1 MLPSGAVPAAEL
13 LPAARAALARHFG
26 YPDFRPSQLPVVE
39 ATLRGDDVLGVLP
52 TGAGK
57 SVCFQIPA
65 VLLGGLTL
73 VVSPLI
79 ALMQDQVAAARR
91 RGIAAASLDSTQDEA
106 ARAAI
111 LVALRE
117 GRLRLLYVSPE
128 SLRRVSALLVTL
140 GVRPVRLAV
149 DEAHCVSEWG
159 HDFRPAFRA
168 IGRHRAGLGDP
179 PVIALTGSAT
189 PEVRQDLRAVLG
201 LGRGGRRLRQ
211 VVASFDRQN
220 LRFGVLAVRDDAAR
234 LDLLARALA
243 GRRPGSALVY
253 VPTRGLAEG
262 VVRVLRDGGMP
273 AHPYHAGLPAELRAQ
288 VLRRFLNGD
297 APVVVAT
304 SAFGMGIDQPN
315 VRLVLHWG
323 ISPTPESYYQEAGRA
338 GRDGAEARCLVLSAP
353 RDGLVHRAQLAATF
367 PPRTVLE
374 RLWGGATNEPAGLS
388 AAVRESAR
396 RLQEER
402 SQDAAADAVFWRGL
416 ERRRLAGRRRLAAV
430 ERYTGTRR
438 CRRQLLLEW
447 FGETDVRCA
456 GCDRCGDS
464 SVTGGLGGR

>member
-1 MLPSGAVPAAEL
+1 MSDADIATLADPLAH
-13 LPAARAALARHFG
+13 ARAALQQHFG
-26 YPDFRPSQLPVVE
+26 YADFRPSQRPVVE
-39 ATLRGDDVLGVLP
+39 AALRGDDVLGVLP

-65 VLLGGLTL
+65 VVLGGLTL

-91 RGIAAASLDSTQDEA
+91 RGLSAASLDSTQSDSAKA
-106 ARAAI
+106 ATLAQ
-111 LVALRE
+111 LRE
-117 GRLRLLYVSPE
+117 GRLQLLYVSPE
-128 SLRRVSALLVTL
+128 SLRRVSALLGTL
-140 GVRPVRLAV
+140 GIRPVRLAV

-168 IGRHRAGLGDP
+168 IGRHRAALGDP

-189 PEVRQDLRAVLG
+189 PEVRRDLREVLG
-201 LGRGGRRLRQ
+201 LGRGGRRVRQ
-211 VVASFDRQN
+211 VVASFDRGN
-220 LRFGVLAVRDDAAR
+220 LRFGVLAARDDAAR
-234 LDLLARALA
+234 LDLLRRAL
-243 GRRPGSALVY
+243 GNVSRGSALVY

-262 VVRVLRDGGMP
+262 VVRVLREGGRSV
-273 AHPYHAGLPAELRAQ
+273 HPYHAGLPAEQRAT

-338 GRDGAEARCLVLSAP
+338 GRDGAEARCLVLAAP

-367 PPRTVLE
+367 PPRGVLE
-374 RLWGGATNEPAGLS
+374 RLWDGRSAGGPELS

-396 RLQEER
+396 RLREER
-402 SQDAAADAVFWRGL
+402 LQYDATDLAFWHGL
-416 ERRRLAGRRRLAAV
+416 ERRRIAGRKRLAAV
-430 ERYTGTRR
+430 ERYAATWL
-438 CRRQLLLEW
+438 CRRRLLLEW
-447 FGETDVRCA
+447 FGETAVRCA
-456 GCDRCGDS
+456 GCDRCGDAA
-464 SVTGGLGGR
+464 VTDGVRPD